1 MTNRDGSDITMSNI
15 KTKIKESLGLP
26 QSLSPETMFPSPKFE
41 ALTKIMSG
49 LLRRSQTHPE
59 SHKTAFR
66 KTATPE
72 SGYSQPGVPASTYSQ
87 PVAPV
92 SGYSQPAI
100 PSSGYS
106 QPAVPVS
113 TYSQQ
118 PPASPYTKQPAPL
131 YVYNP
136 PAAPVSGYSQPV
148 DNGYSQPAA
157 QANGYSQPAAPASGY
172 SVTTVPKQLAPV
184 PTYLPIYDNIQ
195 FSPGFQILLQY
206 VVAIIGMAVIL
217 AI

>member
-59 SHKTAFR
+59 SQKTAFR

-100 PSSGYS
+100 PPSGYS
-106 QPAVPVS
+106 QMDTVNQQLQQVATVS
-113 TYSQQ
+113 LQC
-118 PPASPYTKQPAPL
+118 L
-131 YVYNP
+131 N
-136 PAAPVSGYSQPV
+136 
-148 DNGYSQPAA
+148 N
-157 QANGYSQPAAPASGY
+157 
-172 SVTTVPKQLAPV
+172 
-184 PTYLPIYDNIQ
+184 
-195 FSPGFQILLQY
+195 LLQY
-206 VVAIIGMAVIL
+206 LHISQSMITFSFPLVFRFYCNML
-217 AI
+217 LQ